1 MFETPLMVRLMRGI
15 FLKSK
20 SLELTD
26 RRGEKHTKNPKKGEK
41 GRAIAREVEI
51 ARGLGSFHLKEA
63 FHRS

>member
-1 MFETPLMVRLMRGI
+1 M
-15 FLKSK
+15 KSK